1 MNARLLAVLT
11 SLTLCLAAPG
21 RAQAQQDAVLENVVV
36 RNRLFSVKNR
46 VEASVSAGANV
57 TTHLTAHYTFNVGL
71 AYNLLES
78 LAIEGRAG
86 YALSRHTG
94 LAHSVAEQYLI
105 ERSENTQGAD
115 ELSDLWEMGAHAVG
129 GLRWAPIYGKLSL
142 LTEVPA
148 HFQSYL
154 WLGGGMARLTQES
167 LVACTNVVNRAR
179 GVCDNRTDEND
190 RSTATER
197 YFATDSRVAPVM
209 SAAVGLRFFIG
220 NHHGA
225 KVELR
230 DWVFRDRYRVD
241 LLRAEYE
248 AGQET
253 GTFAAK
259 PGLTHIVQF
268 DLGYTFLF

>member
-1 MNARLLAVLT
+1 MNARLLAVLA
-11 SLTLCLAAPG
+11 SLTFCLAAT

-36 RNRLFSVKNR
+36 RNRLFSVKGR
-46 VEASVSAGANV
+46 PEVSLSAALNV
-57 TTHLTAHYTFNVGL
+57 TTHLTAHYNFNLGL

-78 LAIEGRAG
+78 LAVEGRAG

-105 ERSENTQGAD
+105 ERSAATQ
-115 ELSDLWEMGAHAVG
+115 EMGAHAVG

-142 LTEVPA
+142 LAEVPA

-154 WLGGGMARLTQES
+154 WLGGGMARFTQES
-167 LVACTNVVNRAR
+167 VVACLNVVNRDR
-179 GVCDNRTDEND
+179 GICDNRSDEND

-197 YFATDSRVAPVM
+197 YWATDSRVSPVV

-225 KVELR
+225 KLELR
-230 DWVFRDRYRVD
+230 DWVFKDKFRVD
-241 LLRAEYE
+241 MVRAEYE
-248 AGQET
+248 GGNPET
-253 GTFAAK
+253 GTFEPS
-259 PGLTHIVQF
+259 PGFTHIVQF